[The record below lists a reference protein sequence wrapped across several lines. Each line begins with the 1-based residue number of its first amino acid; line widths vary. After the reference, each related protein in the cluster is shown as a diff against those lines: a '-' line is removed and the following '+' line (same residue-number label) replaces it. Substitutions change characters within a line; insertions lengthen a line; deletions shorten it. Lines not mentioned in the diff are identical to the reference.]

1 MQDWITRTVGRRSY
15 RDRQSGGATF
25 RSHVTTRGAVLGM
38 FVICLI
44 ACLLAAWLHS
54 DVVAGAGFVA
64 GGILAPLYA
73 RRDAQL
79 HIVISAPFVFLLA
92 EIGTQLLTAQG
103 SSSRGSTMSVVE
115 GTFLTLAD
123 VAPWL
128 FTGTAICVGVSLTR
142 GLPQCVRDLRA
153 GLRGEVRAT
162 SLRRSSPGPEI

>member
-1 MQDWITRTVGRRSY
+1 M
-15 RDRQSGGATF
+15 
-25 RSHVTTRGAVLGM
+25 
-38 FVICLI
+38 
-44 ACLLAAWLHS
+44 
-54 DVVAGAGFVA
+54 
-64 GGILAPLYA
+64 YA

-92 EIGTQLLTAQG
+92 EIATQALTAQG
-103 SSSRGSTMSVVE
+103 SSSRGSAMSVVE

-128 FTGTAICVGVSLTR
+128 FAGTAICVGVAMTR

-162 SLRRSSPGPEI
+162 SLRRSWPGP

>member
-1 MQDWITRTVGRRSY
+1 MQDWITRTIGRLGY
-15 RDRQSGGATF
+15 RDREPSTATF
-25 RSHVTTRGAVLGM
+25 RSHVTKRGALLGM
-38 FVICLI
+38 FALCLV
-44 ACLLAAWLHS
+44 ACLLAAWLHT
-54 DVVAGAGFVA
+54 DVVAGAAFILA
-64 GGILAPLYA
+64 GILAPVYA

-92 EIGTQLLTAQG
+92 EIATQALTAQG
-103 SSSRGSTMSVVE
+103 SSSRGSAMSVVE

-128 FTGTAICVGVSLTR
+128 FTGTAICVGVAITR

-162 SLRRSSPGPEI
+162 SLRRSWPGP